1 MWPGKGAE
9 AERVSLPFQTIERVN
24 DVRRSR
30 EGQPPLGRA
39 ADIPASWPGD
49 WRNKLIWGDNKYVL
63 PSLLDEFA
71 GKVDLIY
78 IDPPFATGADFR
90 YNVSVG
96 DTSVEKMPTSL
107 EEVAYRDTWAGGI
120 NSFIPWMAAI
130 LNNLTQLLASNGSLY
145 IHCDANA
152 SHYLKALADDLL
164 GSGVFQNEIVWASSY
179 GGKNMV
185 RNRYGR
191 GHDTILYYARAQAA
205 FKIPRLPLSD
215 ATLNNWY
222 QYRDQDG
229 RRYNVDNLLAPGPA
243 AGYEYEF
250 LGVTRR
256 WRYPE
261 TRMNELLHEGR
272 IVHQTTTPGSKRRVA
287 GFKRYLDESEGGLA
301 TDLWTDINP
310 LNRNARELRGYP
322 TQKPEALVERVVE
335 ASSNPG
341 DLVLDCFAGSGTTA
355 AVAEKLGRRWIAADI
370 GRFAIQTTRKR
381 LLDIAECR
389 PFEVLNLGRYE
400 RRYWAGAETGEA
412 VGEYYRFIL
421 ELYGARPVEG
431 FAHLHGERDGRM
443 VHVGATDAP
452 VTRDELER
460 TLEECAAAGAASLD
474 ALGWEWEMGL
484 NPAGRDELAREHGVA
499 VRLFHIPREVMDR
512 RAVDAGDVHF
522 FELSVAEAGARVSG
536 LAVEVELTGFLP
548 AIDDY
553 MREKAGGKASKWSD
567 WIDYW
572 SVDFEYDGETF
583 VNRWQAY
590 RTRREP
596 RLALRSDPHEY
607 AEPGTRRVV
616 VKVIDIFGNDTTH
629 ELTVAAGRREASA

>member
-1 MWPGKGAE
+1 MLYERLLFLYDLMSPDGTIWLHMDEHVGHYARAVLDEVFGYDRFLNDIVWHYPDNFQGNVNRYANNHNTIYVYGKSVG
-9 AERVSLPFQTIERVN
+9 RRIERQRIKLDKPVKRDRRIWDKN
-24 DVRRSR
+24 LRRLVSERDEHGNIIYDTYADRYLDDVWNIAQTPVVQRRSR
-30 EGQPPLGRA
+30 E
-39 ADIPASWPGD
+39 
-49 WRNKLIWGDNKYVL
+49 YL
-63 PSLLDEFA
+63 PYD
-71 GKVDLIY
+71 
-78 IDPPFATGADFR
+78 
-90 YNVSVG
+90 
-96 DTSVEKMPTSL
+96 
-107 EEVAYRDTWAGGI
+107 
-120 NSFIPWMAAI
+120 
-130 LNNLTQLLASNGSLY
+130 
-145 IHCDANA
+145 
-152 SHYLKALADDLL
+152 
-164 GSGVFQNEIVWASSY
+164 
-179 GGKNMV
+179 
-185 RNRYGR
+185 
-191 GHDTILYYARAQAA
+191 
-205 FKIPRLPLSD
+205 
-215 ATLNNWY
+215 
-222 QYRDQDG
+222 
-229 RRYNVDNLLAPGPA
+229 
-243 AGYEYEF
+243 
-250 LGVTRR
+250 
-256 WRYPE
+256 
-261 TRMNELLHEGR
+261 
-272 IVHQTTTPGSKRRVA
+272 
-287 GFKRYLDESEGGLA
+287 
-301 TDLWTDINP
+301 
-310 LNRNARELRGYP
+310 
-322 TQKPEALVERVVE
+322 TQKPEQLLRNVILSGTDEG
-335 ASSNPG
+335 N
-341 DLVLDCFAGSGTTA
+341 LVLDCFAGSGTTA

-412 VGEYYRFIL
+412 IGEYYRFIL

-499 VRLFHIPREVMDR
+499 VRLFRIPREVMDR

-522 FELSVAEAGARVSG
+522 FELSVAEAEARASG